1 MQSYDVRIWSIT
13 ARKSIKTRKVTSYR
27 LRWKVGSEEFAETFK
42 KRAQADSFR
51 SELVSAQNRGEAFD
65 TLTGRPVSLARATRD
80 KRWFELAC
88 DYVDMRWPEAAANT
102 RQTIAE
108 ALVRVSPAFFNG
120 GRGKPADAEI
130 RSMLRGWAFNSDQR
144 AKGIPEEH
152 RDAID
157 WCTRNSLPISVVLD
171 ESKQRELQQAALV
184 SRSGKKYAATV
195 ARRNRA
201 VLSHFLSYAVDEK
214 ALESNPLR
222 DAKWESMPKGS
233 RSIDPRTVPNPVQAR
248 TLLNAVREIQR
259 SGPRL
264 EAFFAV
270 MYFAALRPEEA
281 AALTKDD
288 LNLPKRGWGEIYVSQ
303 AHPHAGKHWTGTGQ
317 AREKRGVKARAVGEG
332 RPVPCPPELTE
343 LLHKHLK
350 IYKNGESGLLF
361 AGDQGGAIPKIT
373 YTRVWRAAR
382 TVAFTEKVAC
392 TDLAKRPYS
401 LRHAAVSTWLAAG
414 VDPTTVARWA
424 GHSVAVLL
432 DSYASCLHGQDVVS
446 RQRIEHFFG
455 FRQE

>member
-1 MQSYDVRIWSIT
+1 MQSYDVRIWAIT
-13 ARKSIKTRKVTSYR
+13 ARKNKGGKVTSYR
-27 LRWKVGSEEFAETFK
+27 LRWRVGREEFEETFK
-42 KRAQADSFR
+42 KRAQADGLR
-51 SELVSAQNRGEAFD
+51 AELVSAQNRGEPFD
-65 TLTGRPVSLARATRD
+65 TLTGRPVSLGRATRD
-80 KRWFELAC
+80 MRWFELAC
-88 DYVDMRWPEAAANT
+88 NYVDMRWPEAAANT

-108 ALVRVSPAFFNG
+108 ALIRVSPVFFNG

-144 AKGIPEEH
+144 AKGVPEEH
-152 RDAID
+152 RDAIE

-171 ESKQRELQQAALV
+171 EAKQRELQQAALV
-184 SRSGKKYAATV
+184 SRAGKKYAATV

-214 ALESNPLR
+214 ALETNPLR
-222 DAKWESMPKGS
+222 DTKWESMPKGS

-248 TLLNAVREIQR
+248 TLLRAVRQVQR

-264 EAFFAV
+264 EAFFGV

-288 LNLPKRGWGEIYVSQ
+288 LNLPKRGWGEIYVGR
-303 AHPHAGKHWTGTGQ
+303 AHPHAGKHWTGTSQ
-317 AREKRGVKARAVGEG
+317 AREMRGVKARAVGEG
-332 RPVPCPPELTE
+332 RPVPCPPEMTE
-343 LLHKHLK
+343 LLHKH
-350 IYKNGESGLLF
+350 IEVYGDGGSGLLF
-361 AGDQGGAIPKIT
+361 EGDQGGGIPKIT

-382 TVAFTEKVAC
+382 AAAFTEKVAQSR
-392 TDLAKRPYS
+392 LAERPYS
-401 LRHAAVSTWLAAG
+401 LRHAAVSTWLTAG

-432 DSYASCLHGQDVVS
+432 ETYASCLHGQDVIA
-446 RQRIEHFFG
+446 RQRVEDFFG
-455 FRQE
+455 YRPE

>member
-1 MQSYDVRIWSIT
+1 MQSYDVRIWAIT
-13 ARKSIKTRKVTSYR
+13 ARKNKAGKVTSYR
-27 LRWKVGSEEFAETFK
+27 LRWRIEHEEFEESFK
-42 KRAQADSFR
+42 KRAQADGLR
-51 SELVSAQNRGEAFD
+51 SELVSAQNRGEPFD
-65 TLTGRPVSLARATRD
+65 TLTGRPASLGRATRD
-80 KRWFELAC
+80 ARWFDLAC

-108 ALVRVSPAFFNG
+108 ALIRVSPAFFTG

-130 RSMLRGWAFNSDQR
+130 RSMLRAWAFNSDQR
-144 AKGIPEEH
+144 AKGMPDEY
-152 RDAID
+152 RDAIE
-157 WCTRNSLPISVVLD
+157 WCTRNSLPISVVMD
-171 ESKQRELQQAALV
+171 EAKQRELQQAALV

-214 ALESNPLR
+214 ALEVNPLR
-222 DAKWESMPKGS
+222 DVKWESMPKGS

-248 TLLNAVREIQR
+248 TLLRAVRELKR

-264 EAFFAV
+264 EAFFGI

-288 LNLPKRGWGEIYVSQ
+288 LKLPKRGWGEIYVSE

-317 AREKRGVKARAVGEG
+317 ARERRGVKARAVGEG
-332 RPVPCPPELTE
+332 RPVPCPPELTA
-343 LLHKHLK
+343 LLHKHIK
-350 IYKNGESGLLF
+350 AYGGGESGLLF
-361 AGDQGGAIPKIT
+361 EGDQGGAIPKIT

-382 TVAFTEKVAC
+382 AVAFTEKVAQSR
-392 TDLAKRPYS
+392 LAERPYS
-401 LRHAAVSTWLAAG
+401 LRHAAVSTWLTAG

-432 DSYASCLHGQDVVS
+432 ETYASCLHGQDVVA
-446 RQRIEHFFG
+446 RQRVEHFFG
-455 FRQE
+455 YQSE